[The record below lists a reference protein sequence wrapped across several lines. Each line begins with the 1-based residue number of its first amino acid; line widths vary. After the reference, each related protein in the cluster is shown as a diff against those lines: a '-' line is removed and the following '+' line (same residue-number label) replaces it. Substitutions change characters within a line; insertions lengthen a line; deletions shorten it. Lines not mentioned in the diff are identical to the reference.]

1 MKLQNFI
8 LFLLLSI
15 LLSCSKE
22 EEIIMGPSDNAIYL
36 TGEITIDNALESDE
50 DQDIVVTAGSIIT
63 FTADGILVAK
73 GDLYVQGTEE
83 DPVQFFGSQDVVNHR
98 IIKGDWSSQNF
109 IIGHAEITDGLVT
122 STSKWNHIHDV
133 TFVNTKPLIW
143 SDALIRFWN
152 SPILIEDCTM
162 IGINRGDGILVH
174 DVEGPIVR
182 NCVFYDTPDAV
193 EYINCTN
200 GIITGNKVYNSGDD
214 GVDLN
219 GCSDIEIRDNEF
231 YGVKDRALEIGS
243 ESFGSSE
250 SILIDNN
257 LFVECKIGVNL
268 KDASNALVKNCTFYN
283 GSYVLE
289 VTNEP
294 GVDTP
299 SICQVESSVLVG
311 SMGSNI
317 HLEENA
323 EAIIM
328 NSISDLSIDLVET
341 NNRVSEVNFVDPE
354 NSNFTI
360 NEAQFPAGYNA
371 SNIGYQR

>member
-50 DQDIVVTAGSIIT
+50 DQDIVVIAGSIIT

-73 GDLYVQGTEE
+73 GDLYV
-83 DPVQFFGSQDVVNHR
+83 
-98 IIKGDWSSQNF
+98 
-109 IIGHAEITDGLVT
+109 L
-122 STSKWNHIHDV
+122 

-289 VTNEP
+289 V
-294 GVDTP
+294 
-299 SICQVESSVLVG
+299 G